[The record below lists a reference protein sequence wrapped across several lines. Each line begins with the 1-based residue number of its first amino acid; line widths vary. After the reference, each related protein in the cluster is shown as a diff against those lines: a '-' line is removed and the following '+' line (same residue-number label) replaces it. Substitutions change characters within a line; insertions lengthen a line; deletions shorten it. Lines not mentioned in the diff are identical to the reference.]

1 LNEGT
6 TLHEIS
12 VVFYRGQVKEGFY
25 KRTDRGEQRMIGN
38 ARLVG
43 NHTHFPTSPDVFQG
57 VRRCAPKGSG
67 VSPLA
72 GQRSKP
78 GCGPRECDVV
88 AQITDLCVRAD
99 RQPGLALIQ
108 SLQERC
114 GGLIDDPGLTLP
126 P

>member
-1 LNEGT
+1 M
-6 TLHEIS
+6 
-12 VVFYRGQVKEGFY
+12 VFYRGQVKEGFY
-25 KRTDRGEQRMIGN
+25 KRTDRSDSK
-38 ARLVG
+38 
-43 NHTHFPTSPDVFQG
+43 PS
-57 VRRCAPKGSG
+57 CAP
-67 VSPLA
+67 
-72 GQRSKP
+72 
-78 GCGPRECDVV
+78 RERDVV